1 MVVLAVLN
9 SELNHFTKYSYFYI
23 FLSVDCS
30 CIIVLLLKIV
40 IEQNGKYKLRGEDWW
55 RQVDGGQPRHVTMAV
70 DVGIDVNTGMGDNTA
85 TSPLLSGTTVGFAI
99 DLPEMLG
106 MVGLADDNRD
116 DIVSMGTQWQW

>member
-1 MVVLAVLN
+1 
-9 SELNHFTKYSYFYI
+9 
-23 FLSVDCS
+23 
-30 CIIVLLLKIV
+30 
-40 IEQNGKYKLRGEDWW
+40 
-55 RQVDGGQPRHVTMAV
+55 MAV

-116 DIVSMGTQWQW
+116 DIVSMGTQ